1 MATNVYAWPPVPT
14 VGWEWDYVSPISE
27 SFSALT
33 GRRYASAAKPE
44 RRVAQLS
51 VTALGTAVRGD
62 HRLPGVGA
70 GYVVMLKRLLKGGSN
85 LVRLNSKPIN
95 WYLSAQA
102 ETESRSALDLLWTEG
117 SVDLEWDDV
126 TTELLWY
133 DGTILTGVIGTS
145 GGYNIVTVSNLPPL
159 TLVARP
165 GEFITSFVD
174 SDDTVGSTAQVL
186 APAVSQ
192 ANGTAVIRLYS
203 ALATSGRINIGVADT
218 GVFRVIGEMP
228 RAVQGFDSDWSYGW
242 QFEEVFSD
250 EVGGFTEV
258 TGWWTPTGPTL

>member
-14 VGWEWDYVSPISE
+14 VGWEWDYVSPLSE
-27 SFSALT
+27 SYSAIT
-33 GRRYASAAKPE
+33 GKRYASSSLPE
-44 RRVAQLS
+44 RRVAQLT
-51 VTALGTAVRGD
+51 VTALGTAVRGSD
-62 HRLPGVGA
+62 TLPGVGA
-70 GYVVMLKRLLKGGSN
+70 GYVVMLKRLLQGGAN

-102 ETESRSALDLLWTEG
+102 ETATRSALNLEWTAGAVDLLWE
-117 SVDLEWDDV
+117 DV
-126 TTELLWY
+126 STELLWY
-133 DGTILTGVIGTS
+133 DGTLLTGVIGTS
-145 GGYNIVTVSNLPPL
+145 GGYDIVTVSGLPPL

-165 GEFITSFVD
+165 GEYITSFVD

-192 ANGTAVIRLYS
+192 ADGTAIIRLYS
-203 ALATSGRINIGVADT
+203 PLAADGRINIGVSDT
-218 GVFRVIGEMP
+218 GVFRVVGEMP
-228 RAVQGFDSDWSYGW
+228 RAMQPFSGDWSYSW

-250 EVGGFTEV
+250 EVGGFTEI